1 MTVSGSEEP
10 LAEAIAE
17 KVSLSAEARNL
28 LRKDQ
33 LVLDY
38 IRLLIAEGKHQDAVH
53 MVANL
58 LPKREA
64 VWWATQTA
72 RQTAPDPLPAE
83 LEKAIAAS
91 EKWVTELSDESR
103 RACWSVGNKAGVETA
118 AGSVAI
124 ATYFSGGSMGPPDQE
139 PIAPDELITGKM
151 VATSILLSVLK
162 AGPDER
168 SALFENV
175 LDQGMNLYRSLS
187 AQPQRD

>member
-1 MTVSGSEEP
+1 MTASGDAEP

-17 KVSLSAEARNL
+17 KVNLSAEARSL

-72 RQTAPDPLPAE
+72 RQTAPDPLPPEIEA
-83 LEKAIAAS
+83 AIAAS

-103 RACWSVGNKAGVETA
+103 RACWLVGNKAGVETA

-124 ATYFSGGSMGPPDQE
+124 ATYFSGGSLGPPDQE
-139 PIAPDELITGKM
+139 PIPPDERITGKM
-151 VATSILLSVLK
+151 VATSILVSVLRGG
-162 AGPDER
+162 ADER
-168 SALFENV
+168 KALFENI
-175 LDQGMNLYRSLS
+175 LDQGVKLYGSLS
-187 AQPQRD
+187 AHPPGS